1 MLVTVI
7 SIAQGCGDLFSTHDH
22 WPIAV
27 LNILHLMHNIT
38 TSEHCYTPK
47 HRQKYPKKYTNSP
60 ECSCCGGGAL
70 PDPVTTPPARNVR
83 ASTRAEAARTAVS
96 TNIRGNILCRRW
108 PATDAGSE
116 DSDAAASRAPPM
128 MLCLLLLLLGAHQRD
143 SSVMV
148 IISGSRNQ
156 QRRSPGARDLLKN

>member
-1 MLVTVI
+1 MICSQPMTIGLL
-7 SIAQGCGDLFSTHDH
+7 LFT
-22 WPIAV
+22 
-27 LNILHLMHNIT
+27 ILHLMHNIT
-38 TSEHCYTPK
+38 TSEHCYTK
-47 HRQKYPKKYTNSP
+47 NSDRNAPKKYTNSP

-83 ASTRAEAARTAVS
+83 ASTTAEAARTAVS
-96 TNIRGNILCRRW
+96 SCIRGNILCRRW

-143 SSVMV
+143 SSE
-148 IISGSRNQ
+148 
-156 QRRSPGARDLLKN
+156 LWL